1 MRIRHPISFWI
12 SIGLALVT
20 ALLSVALRGYLFIFA
35 VLDVVLILVLPAIV
49 RKEARWV
56 DRHG

>member
-1 MRIRHPISFWI
+1 MRIRHPISFWL

-20 ALLSVALRGYLFIFA
+20 ALLSVALHGFLFIFA
-35 VLDVVLILVLPAIV
+35 VIDVGLILALPSVV
-49 RKEARWV
+49 RKETKWL